1 MDEGLKIRVKNTEK
15 AVNKLKEFTESRL
28 AEDVDSVDLI
38 LLRDNCID
46 YIEDLNR
53 VKERMNED

>member
-1 MDEGLKIRVKNTEK
+1 MDEGLRIRVKNTEK
-15 AVNKLKEFTESRL
+15 AVNELKEFAESRL

-46 YIEDLNR
+46 YIEDLDR